1 MTEDEARTKWCPFV
15 RAAIISVTANDIPP
29 HNRASSS
36 SNPDINGINCIAS
49 DCMMWRWFYADA
61 HGDPLVEHVHSG
73 HCGLAK

>member
-49 DCMMWRWFYADA
+49 DCMMWRLDDEWIAS
-61 HGDPLVEHVHSG
+61 ENEG